1 MTNDFY
7 YGEICFENQQILNL
21 FDFQKPYFFNQL
33 FFRKTFLHDKNILF
47 LQIYFLIN
55 IYVSTVVENY
65 FEHNTISLKYRK
77 PGDKKS
83 RLFVVMAPHLRS
95 AHDM

>member
-1 MTNDFY
+1 MEKYVLKISIFLIFKNHIFSTNY
-7 YGEICFENQQILNL
+7 
-21 FDFQKPYFFNQL
+21 

-47 LQIYFLIN
+47 IQIYFLIN
-55 IYVSTVVENY
+55 VYVSTVVENY

-77 PGDKKS
+77 LGDKKS